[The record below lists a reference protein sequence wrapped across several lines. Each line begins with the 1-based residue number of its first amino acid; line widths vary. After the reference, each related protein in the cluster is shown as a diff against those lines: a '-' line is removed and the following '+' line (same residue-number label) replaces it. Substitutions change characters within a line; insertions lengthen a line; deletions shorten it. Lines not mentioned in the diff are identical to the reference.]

1 MEEEEVEEEE
11 SVVNG
16 VGGKEE
22 GGGGVMRRDGGVW
35 ASDNRGGS
43 DSCAA
48 SFATYN
54 SGAFYSS
61 SEANNESLVMGGFYN
76 NDSSGTYYCDSDSG
90 VSSMYESIQRS
101 GNHGDA
107 SSGTTNLIRRL
118 SFSIFSETY
127 RYLLG
132 GGIIDCLDTQ
142 HLDPTLQVSTV
153 PQLLLATLVVLHFTL
168 VRSVKVSNGR
178 SFKACELVM

>member
-1 MEEEEVEEEE
+1 MLEVEVEEEE

-35 ASDNRGGS
+35 ASDTRGGS
-43 DSCAA
+43 DSCTA

-142 HLDPTLQVSTV
+142 HLDPTLQVSPV
-153 PQLLLATLVVLHFTL
+153 ARLLLATLVVLHFTL